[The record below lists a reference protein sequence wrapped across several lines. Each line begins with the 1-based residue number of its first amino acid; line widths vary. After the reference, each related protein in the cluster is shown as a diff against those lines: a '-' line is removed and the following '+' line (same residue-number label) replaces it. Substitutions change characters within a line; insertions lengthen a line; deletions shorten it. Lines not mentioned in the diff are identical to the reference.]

1 MQTKNLKRKGFTL
14 VELVIV
20 VAVIA
25 VLSAILIP
33 TIGCFVEQAKE
44 TNDMATVRLLNV
56 ALVEDGAEHSAPKTM
71 SEVVKVMEEKGYGI
85 EKLTPRSSG
94 DILWDSV
101 NNRFLLRREKDSEN
115 LYYDNSKTLSENHLL
130 WRVAKN
136 QADIKSGYSNYLKD
150 GGTFDAYQPITTGL
164 DVGKHIG
171 IDVTYTGEKYALIR
185 TNGGKLTVDAPNAH
199 VEHYNIANEVD
210 LQAVSDSTYV
220 EHGIV
225 GKMTVAAAAKNVV
238 IKATAVVTEITNS
251 SANLNLETGAGVNT
265 VTGTEPKTGAASGKS
280 EAIKVSSYE
289 QLQGLAL
296 ASTAGVKL
304 NKIELINDIDIS
316 GKSWQPFGFDEQHPF
331 EGTIDGKGHTI
342 KGLGPN
348 GYNSTAII
356 VNTTNQNKGVAY
368 GFVSVAKNATI
379 KNVNFTDVNINIEN
393 GIAIGAVVGDARGNS
408 LTIENV
414 TVSGAVK
421 GKDKVGGLVGLAG
434 YDENKSSD
442 FQLTINNCTN
452 NASVTAVCN
461 ENYNRAGGI
470 VGALGGDANFRGKT
484 VIITNCTNNGA
495 VTSIGALNS
504 QSYSGPAIRAGGL
517 VGQNNGSGG
526 KTFNI
531 EGSVNTG
538 KITAKNTA
546 TSTTLEL
553 GENENKNEDLKL
565 FVAVYKFGDRVE
577 KNAA

>member
-71 SEVVKVMEEKGYGI
+71 DDVVKVMEEKGYGI

-150 GGTFDAYQPITTGL
+150 GGTFEADQSITTGL

-171 IDVTYTGEKYALIR
+171 INVNYTGEKYALIR
-185 TNGGKLTVDAPNAH
+185 TNGGKLTVNAPNAH
-199 VEHYNIANEVD
+199 VEHYNIATEVD
-210 LQAVSDSTYV
+210 LQKVSASTYV

-225 GKMTVAAAAKNVV
+225 GKMTVAAEAKNVV
-238 IKATAVVTEITNS
+238 IKATAVVPEINNS
-251 SANLNLETGAGVNT
+251 SDNLNLETGAVVNT
-265 VTGTEPKTGAASGKS
+265 VTGTKPPKTGAPSGES
-280 EAIKVSSYE
+280 GVIKVSSYE

-296 ASTAGVKL
+296 ASTAGVQKL
-304 NKIELINDIDIS
+304 NNIELLNDIDLS
-316 GKSWQPFGFDEQHPF
+316 GKSWQPFGFDEKHPF

-342 KGLGPN
+342 KGLAPN
-348 GYNSTAII
+348 GYSSTAII
-356 VNTTNQNKGVAY
+356 VNTTNKNKGVAY

-408 LTIENV
+408 LTIDNV
-414 TVSGAVK
+414 TVSGVVK
-421 GKDKVGGLVGLAG
+421 GSDKVGGLVGLAG
-434 YDENKSSD
+434 YNDSSA
-442 FQLTINNCTN
+442 FQLTITNCTN
-452 NASVTAVCN
+452 NASVTAVCTDR
-461 ENYNRAGGI
+461 YNRAGGI
-470 VGALGGDANFRGKT
+470 VGALGGDEKFTGKT
-484 VIITNCTNNGA
+484 VTITNCTNNGA
-495 VTSIGALNS
+495 VTSKGAQVADPSNP
-504 QSYSGPAIRAGGL
+504 GAVIRAGGL
-517 VGQNNGSGG
+517 IGQTNGSNG
-526 KTFNI
+526 KTFNV
-531 EGSVNTG
+531 EGSDNNG
-538 KITAKNTA
+538 NITAENTA
-546 TSTTLEL
+546 TSTTLVL
-553 GENENKNEDLKL
+553 GENEANNIIADKFVGVSKL
-565 FVAVYKFGDRVE
+565 YYNVG
-577 KNAA
+577 NAA

>member
-14 VELVIV
+14 VELVVV

-71 SEVVKVMEEKGYGI
+71 NDVVKVMEEKGYGI

-136 QADIKSGYSNYLKD
+136 QDDIKSEYSNYLKV
-150 GGTFDAYQPITTGL
+150 GGMFDETQNVTTGL

-171 IDVTYTGEKYALIR
+171 INVNYTGEKYALIR
-185 TNGGKLTVDAPNAH
+185 TYGGKLTVNAPKAH
-199 VEHYNIANEVD
+199 VEHYDLANEVD
-210 LQAVSDSTYV
+210 LKAVSASTYV

-225 GKMTVAAAAKNVV
+225 GKMTVAAAAQNVV
-238 IKATAVVTEITNS
+238 IKAIAVVPEINNS
-251 SANLNLETGAGVNT
+251 SENLNLETGAVVNT
-265 VTGTEPKTGAASGKS
+265 VIGTAPKTGTASGES
-280 EAIKVSSYE
+280 GVIKVSSYE

-296 ASTAGVKL
+296 ASTAGVQTL
-304 NKIELINDIDIS
+304 NNIELLNDIDLS

-414 TVSGAVK
+414 TVSGVVK

-434 YDENKSSD
+434 YNESSA
-442 FQLTINNCTN
+442 FQLTIKNCTN

-461 ENYNRAGGI
+461 DRYNRAGGI
-470 VGALGGDANFRGKT
+470 VGALGGDEKFTGKT
-484 VIITNCTNNGA
+484 VTITNCTNNGA
-495 VTSIGALNS
+495 VTSKGAQKNAN
-504 QSYSGPAIRAGGL
+504 QSNPGAVIRAGGL
-517 VGQNNGSGG
+517 IGQTNGSNG
-526 KTFNI
+526 KTFNV
-531 EGSVNTG
+531 EGSDNTG
-538 KITAKNTA
+538 KITAENTA
-546 TSTTLEL
+546 TSTTLVL
-553 GENENKNEDLKL
+553 GENEENNIITEKFVGVSKL
-565 FVAVYKFGDRVE
+565 YYNVG
-577 KNAA
+577 NAA

>member
-71 SEVVKVMEEKGYGI
+71 SDVVKVMEEKGYGI

-136 QADIKSGYSNYLKD
+136 QDDIKSEYSNYLKD
-150 GGTFDAYQPITTGL
+150 GGTFDADQPITTGL

-171 IDVTYTGEKYALIR
+171 INVTYTGEKYALIR
-185 TNGGKLTVDAPNAH
+185 TNGGKLTVNAPQAH
-199 VEHYNIANEVD
+199 VEHYNLANEVD
-210 LQAVSDSTYV
+210 LQAVSASTYV

-225 GKMTVAAAAKNVV
+225 GKMTVAAAAQNVV
-238 IKATAVVTEITNS
+238 IKATAVVPEINNS
-251 SANLNLETGAGVNT
+251 SVNLNLETGAVVNT
-265 VTGTEPKTGAASGKS
+265 VNGTDPKTGTASGES
-280 EAIKVSSYE
+280 GVIKVSSYE

-296 ASTAGVKL
+296 ASTAGVQTL
-304 NKIELINDIDIS
+304 NNIELLNDIDLS

-348 GYNSTAII
+348 GYSSTAII
-356 VNTTNQNKGVAY
+356 VNTTNKNKGVAY

-393 GIAIGAVVGDARGNS
+393 GIAIGSVVGDARGNS
-408 LTIENV
+408 LTIDNV
-414 TVSGAVK
+414 TVSGVVK

-434 YDENKSSD
+434 YNESSD
-442 FQLTINNCTN
+442 FQLTITNCTN
-452 NASVTAVCN
+452 NASVTAVCTN
-461 ENYNRAGGI
+461 GYNRAGGI
-470 VGALGGDANFRGKT
+470 VGALGGDAKFTNKT

-504 QSYSGPAIRAGGL
+504 QPYPGAVIRAGGL
-517 VGQNNGSGG
+517 IGQTNGSGG
-526 KTFNI
+526 KTF
-531 EGSVNTG
+531 EVTGSVNNG
-538 KITAKNTA
+538 KITAENTA
-546 TSTTLEL
+546 TSTTLVL
-553 GENENKNEDLKL
+553 GENEANNIIADK
-565 FVAVYKFGDRVE
+565 FVGVSKFY
-577 KNAA
+577 

>member
-1 MQTKNLKRKGFTL
+1 MQTKNLKKKGFTL

-33 TIGCFVEQAKE
+33 TIGCFVEEAKE

-115 LYYDNSKTLSENHLL
+115 LYYDNSKTLSEDHLL

-136 QADIKSGYSNYLKD
+136 QADIKSKYSNYFKE
-150 GGTFDAYQPITTGL
+150 GGTFDATQNVTTGL
-164 DVGKHIG
+164 DVGKHMG
-171 IDVTYTGEKYALIR
+171 INVNYTGEKYALIR
-185 TNGGKLTVDAPNAH
+185 TNGGKLTVNAPSAH
-199 VEHYNIANEVD
+199 VEHYNLATEVD
-210 LQAVSDSTYV
+210 LQAVSASTYV

-225 GKMTVAAAAKNVV
+225 GKMTVAAEAQNVV
-238 IKATAVVTEITNS
+238 IKATAVVPEINNAS
-251 SANLNLETGAGVNT
+251 DNLNLETGTVVNS
-265 VTGTEPKTGAASGKS
+265 VTGKGPKTGAPSGES
-280 EAIKVSSYE
+280 GVIKVSSYE
-289 QLQGLAL
+289 HLQGLAL
-296 ASTAGVKL
+296 ASTAGVQIVP
-304 NKIELINDIDIS
+304 NIELLNDIDLS

-342 KGLGPN
+342 KGLCPN
-348 GYNSTAII
+348 GYSSTAII
-356 VNTTNQNKGVAY
+356 VNATNQNKGVAY

-379 KNVNFTDVNINIEN
+379 QNVNFTDVNINIEN
-393 GIAIGAVVGDARGNS
+393 GIAIGAVVGNARGNS
-408 LTIENV
+408 LKIDNV

-434 YDENKSSD
+434 YSNESTA
-442 FQLTINNCTN
+442 FELTITNCTN
-452 NASVTAVCN
+452 NASVTAVCTDK
-461 ENYNRAGGI
+461 YNRAGGI
-470 VGALGGDANFRGKT
+470 VGALGGDANFKGKT
-484 VIITNCTNNGA
+484 VSITNCTNNGA
-495 VTSIGALNS
+495 VTSIGCHEEDASNP
-504 QSYSGPAIRAGGL
+504 GAVIRAGGL
-517 VGQNNGSGG
+517 IGQPNCSSSNGKS
-526 KTFNI
+526 FI
-531 EGSVNTG
+531 VDGSNNTG
-538 KITAKNTA
+538 KITAKNTK

-553 GENENKNEDLKL
+553 GENDDDKKDAANCVRVSNL
-565 FVAVYKFGDRVE
+565 FYFG
-577 KNAA
+577 

>member
-14 VELVIV
+14 VELVVV

-71 SEVVKVMEEKGYGI
+71 DDVVKVMEEKGYGI

-136 QADIKSGYSNYLKD
+136 QDDIKSEYSNYLKD
-150 GGTFDAYQPITTGL
+150 GGTFNADQPITTGL

-171 IDVTYTGEKYALIR
+171 INVTYTGEKYALIR
-185 TNGGKLTVDAPNAH
+185 TNGGKLTVNAPNAH
-199 VEHYNIANEVD
+199 VEHYNLATEVD
-210 LQAVSDSTYV
+210 LQKVSASTYV

-225 GKMTVAAAAKNVV
+225 GKMTVAAEAKNVV
-238 IKATAVVTEITNS
+238 IKATAVVPEINNS
-251 SANLNLETGAGVNT
+251 SVNLNLETGAVVNT
-265 VTGTEPKTGAASGKS
+265 VNGTNPKTGTASGES
-280 EAIKVSSYE
+280 GVIKVSSYE

-296 ASTAGVKL
+296 ASTAGVQTL
-304 NKIELINDIDIS
+304 NNIELLNDIDLS

-342 KGLGPN
+342 KGLCPN
-348 GYNSTAII
+348 GYSSTAII
-356 VNTTNQNKGVAY
+356 VNTTNKNTGVAY

-421 GKDKVGGLVGLAG
+421 GRDKVGGLVGLAG
-434 YDENKSSD
+434 YNDSSA

-461 ENYNRAGGI
+461 DRYNRAGGI
-470 VGALGGDANFRGKT
+470 VGALGGDAKFTGKT

-495 VTSIGALNS
+495 VTSKGAQVADPSNP
-504 QSYSGPAIRAGGL
+504 GAVIRAGGL
-517 VGQNNGSGG
+517 IGQTNGSNG
-526 KTFNI
+526 KTFNVT
-531 EGSVNTG
+531 GSVNSG
-538 KITAKNTA
+538 KITAENTA
-546 TSTTLEL
+546 TSTTLVL
-553 GENENKNEDLKL
+553 GENEDNNINADKFVGVSKL
-565 FVAVYKFGDRVE
+565 YYNVG
-577 KNAA
+577 NAA